1 MICKLNARAAQA
13 RNARATL
20 LHLHCCTAR
29 MMHGLCLTG
38 GTMRGGRHGVAACGV
53 REALEVHSVCLV
65 RRRVQ
70 IGGVVHV
77 SLERF
82 TNPDEIS
89 KKHCSDL
96 LS

>member
-53 REALEVHSVCLV
+53 REALEVHSVPCAPEGTNRL
-65 RRRVQ
+65 RCPRVV
-70 IGGVVHV
+70 GTFHKP
-77 SLERF
+77 R
-82 TNPDEIS
+82 
-89 KKHCSDL
+89 
-96 LS
+96 